1 MAPRP
6 IVGPERTGHWGDLH
20 RSREFYVYTYGLVG
34 KQAWGFARL
43 CFVLIFFWQRILQHL
58 SYSNRS
64 YWQRLQK
71 HTITILRLGALCY
84 ILAVGSRGVFF
95 LAGEASNSSRVC
107 EVLILYTDSI
117 LYM

>member
-43 CFVLIFFWQRILQHL
+43 CFVLIFFGKEYYNISRIVIVRIGDDCKSTQSH
-58 SYSNRS
+58 Y
-64 YWQRLQK
+64 Y
-71 HTITILRLGALCY
+71 A
-84 ILAVGSRGVFF
+84 
-95 LAGEASNSSRVC
+95 
-107 EVLILYTDSI
+107 
-117 LYM
+117 